1 MVSGRFHRDTM
12 GNHAECVGLAARRCV
27 ANMMHAHALGGVVQ
41 LVNGL
46 SKRSRSDTRK
56 TKQHERTIHLNLR
69 EFPEDF
75 GD

>member
-1 MVSGRFHRDTM
+1 
-12 GNHAECVGLAARRCV
+12 
-27 ANMMHAHALGGVVQ
+27 MMHAHALGGVVQ